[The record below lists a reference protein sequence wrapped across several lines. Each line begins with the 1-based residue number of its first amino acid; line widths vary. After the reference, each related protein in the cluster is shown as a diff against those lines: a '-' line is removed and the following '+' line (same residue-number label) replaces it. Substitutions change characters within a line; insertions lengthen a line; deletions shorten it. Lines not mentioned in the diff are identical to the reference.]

1 MNQNPTRKK
10 KPINELNFHL
20 KILVIKDQ
28 NNRSIMPYKTG
39 AENYDKIFHARLN
52 TLAAISNLPRVDGA
66 NL

>member
-1 MNQNPTRKK
+1 
-10 KPINELNFHL
+10 
-20 KILVIKDQ
+20 
-28 NNRSIMPYKTG
+28 MPYKTG